1 VEQRS
6 LGNSGLRVSLVGL
19 GCNNFGRR
27 IDYAASRPVVHKA
40 LDLGITFFDTADIYR
55 SPIGGSEEFLG
66 QALGPRRKDVVL
78 ATKVSMATDESGL
91 RSASR
96 RTIISGVEASLRRLN
111 TDWIDL
117 YQQHQPDPLTP
128 VEETLRAFDDLVR
141 QGKVRY
147 IGCSNLRAWQVVEA
161 LWMSRSF
168 GLASFVSC
176 QNEYS
181 LLMRHP
187 DRELIP
193 MMQAYGMGLLPY
205 YPLASGLLTGKYRR
219 NAPMP
224 GGRAP
229 DGAQRPLRGPLHQRH
244 ELAYRRTI
252 GDFRR
257 ATGPEPAGTCVQ
269 LARRAALRVKHHR
282 RRHQAGAVGGEQPR
296 RVLGTDRGGTAGDR
310 PDHRDGLMARYASP
324 ASLRARIVSSQ
335 CRPSNGCG
343 RSLSTSTPSRQ
354 RALTLTPSGAER
366 GT

>member
-1 VEQRS
+1 MEQRS

-40 LDLGITFFDTADIYR
+40 LDLGITFFDTADTYR

-66 QALGPRRKDVVL
+66 QALGPRRKDIVL
-78 ATKVSMATDESGL
+78 ATKVGMPTDASGQ
-91 RSASR
+91 RGASR
-96 RTIISGVEASLRRLN
+96 RTVISGVEASLRRLN

-161 LWMSRSF
+161 RWTSRSL
-168 GLASFVSC
+168 GLAPFVSC

-181 LLMRHP
+181 LLTRRP

-193 MMQAYGMGLLPY
+193 MMQAHGMGLLPY

-219 NAPMP
+219 NTPMP
-224 GGRAP
+224 E
-229 DGAQRPLRGPLHQRH
+229 GARL
-244 ELAYRRTI
+244 T
-252 GDFRR
+252 
-257 ATGPEPAGTCVQ
+257 V
-269 LARRAALRVKHHR
+269 HR
-282 RRHQAGAVGGEQPR
+282 
-296 RVLGTDRGGTAGDR
+296 
-310 PDHRDGLMARYASP
+310 ARYEGSFINDTNWP
-324 ASLRARIVSSQ
+324 IVERLATFAEQ
-335 CRPSNGCG
+335 RG
-343 RSLSTSTPSRQ
+343 RSLLELAFSWLAARPCVSSIIAGATKPEQLDANVRAAGWTLTAEDLREIDRITGSRQ
-354 RALTLTPSGAER
+354 DIV
-366 GT
+366 